1 MIDIFILIL
10 IIVLLFFVYMLWRQI
25 KKQKASRP
33 KFKLDKSLDRQLL
46 TMLNGDR
53 QAALRLLTGAR
64 KNNPGRSY
72 LWYHEK
78 VIRDLSRD
86 RRS

>member
-1 MIDIFILIL
+1 MIDIFILTL
-10 IIVLLFFVYMLWRQI
+10 MTVLLLFVYMLWQQI

-33 KFKLDKSLDRQLL
+33 KFRLDKSLDWQLL

-53 QAALRLLTGAR
+53 LAALRLLRGAR

-86 RRS
+86 RRC

>member
-1 MIDIFILIL
+1 
-10 IIVLLFFVYMLWRQI
+10 MLWQQI
-25 KKQKASRP
+25 KKHASRP
-33 KFKLDKSLDRQLL
+33 KFRLDKSLDRQLL
-46 TMLNGDR
+46 TMLNSDR
-53 QAALRLLTGAR
+53 AAALRLFRGAR

-86 RRS
+86 RRSYSRTKLD

>member
-1 MIDIFILIL
+1 MIDIFILTL
-10 IIVLLFFVYMLWRQI
+10 VTVLLSSIYTLWQQI

-33 KFKLDKSLDRQLL
+33 KSRLDKSLDRQLL

-53 QAALRLLTGAR
+53 AAALRLLRGAR